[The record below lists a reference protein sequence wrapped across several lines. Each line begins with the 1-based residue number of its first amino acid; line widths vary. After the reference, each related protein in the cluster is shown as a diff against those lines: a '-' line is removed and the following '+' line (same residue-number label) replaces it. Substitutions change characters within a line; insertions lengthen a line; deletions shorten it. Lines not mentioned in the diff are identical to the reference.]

1 MPFPELNLSLGLTD
15 NDGSV
20 FYAGSGEGKVIVR
33 TDSALKKHT
42 ISIVISEQQIGSV
55 NLKTHFEGVEI
66 PAEIEVPT
74 YQMIVTDDKTNEKEV
89 YKVTR
94 DTFFYKEQ
102 TSKKGLWSFLGL
114 KFLATKNFLFENIP
128 FEPLKEDM
136 EIFDISK
143 YRKLNQEELTYTFQK
158 EEQNIQ
164 IFAGD
169 INTLKVEKGT
179 SYFIIVDEKKGQ
191 RFIGDILYR
200 EKFLKLTP
208 NVKLHIIKR
217 KQVSKGM
224 ETNKQ
229 GRTDRLIY
237 I

>member
-20 FYAGSGEGKVIVR
+20 FYSGSGGGKVIVR

-42 ISIVISEQQIGSV
+42 IFITISEQEVGTI
-55 NLKTHFEGVEI
+55 NLKTHIKGAVI
-66 PAEIEVPT
+66 PAEIEVPV
-74 YQMIVTDDKTNEKEV
+74 YQMIVTDDKTNEKEI

-102 TSKKGLWSFLGL
+102 TSKKGIWSFLGL
-114 KFLATKNFLFENIP
+114 KFLAPKNFLFENIP
-128 FEPLKEDM
+128 FEPLKEAM
-136 EIFDISK
+136 ELFDIAK
-143 YRKLNQEELTYTFQK
+143 YRKLSQDELTYSFEK
-158 EEQNIQ
+158 EGQNVQ

-169 INTLKVEKGT
+169 INTLQVNKGT
-179 SYFIIVDEKKGQ
+179 SYFVIVDENKGQ

-200 EKFLKLTP
+200 EKMLKLIP

-217 KQVSKGM
+217 KQVSKGI

>member
-1 MPFPELNLSLGLTD
+1 M
-15 NDGSV
+15 
-20 FYAGSGEGKVIVR
+20 
-33 TDSALKKHT
+33 
-42 ISIVISEQQIGSV
+42 
-55 NLKTHFEGVEI
+55 
-66 PAEIEVPT
+66 
-74 YQMIVTDDKTNEKEV
+74 
-89 YKVTR
+89 
-94 DTFFYKEQ
+94 
-102 TSKKGLWSFLGL
+102 WSFLGL
-114 KFLATKNFLFENIP
+114 KFLAPKNFLFENIP

-136 EIFDISK
+136 EMFDISK

>member
-42 ISIVISEQQIGSV
+42 ISITISEQQVGSV
-55 NLKTHFEGVEI
+55 NLNTQLKGVEF
-66 PAEIEVPT
+66 PAEIEVPI
-74 YQMIVTDDKTNEKEV
+74 YQMIVTDDKTNDKQL

-94 DTFFYKEQ
+94 DTYFFKEQ
-102 TSKKGLWSFLGL
+102 KTKKGLWSFLGL
-114 KFLATKNFLFENIP
+114 KFLAPKNFLFENIP
-128 FEPLKEDM
+128 FEPLKE
-136 EIFDISK
+136 EVETFDISK

-158 EEQNIQ
+158 GEQNIQ

-169 INTLKVEKGT
+169 INSLKIEKGT
-179 SYFIIVDEKKGQ
+179 SYFVIVDEKKGQ
-191 RFIGDILYR
+191 RFIGDILFR

-208 NVKLHIIKR
+208 KVQLQVIKR
-217 KQVSKGM
+217 KQVSKAV
-224 ETNKQ
+224 EVNKQ
-229 GRTDRLIY
+229 GHTDRLIY

>member
-55 NLKTHFEGVEI
+55 NLKTHLKGVEI

-102 TSKKGLWSFLGL
+102 TAKKGLWSFLGL
-114 KFLATKNFLFENIP
+114 KFLAPKNFLFENIP

-200 EKFLKLTP
+200 EKFLKLSP

>member
-42 ISIVISEQQIGSV
+42 ITITISEEQVGTV
-55 NLKTHFEGVEI
+55 NFKTNLKGSEI
-66 PAEIEVPT
+66 PAEIEIPT
-74 YQMIVTDDKTNEKEV
+74 YQMIVTDDKTNEKEI

-94 DTFFYKEQ
+94 DTFFYREQ
-102 TSKKGLWSFLGL
+102 TVKKGLWSFLGL
-114 KFLATKNFLFENIP
+114 KFLAPKNFLFENIP
-128 FEPLKEDM
+128 FEPLKE
-136 EIFDISK
+136 EIEVFDISK
-143 YRKLNQEELTYTFQK
+143 YRKLNQGELTYTFKK
-158 EEQNIQ
+158 EAQTIQ

-169 INTLKVEKGT
+169 INTLKVENGT
-179 SYFIIVDEKKGQ
+179 SYFVIVDENKGL
-191 RFIGDILYR
+191 RFIGDILFR

-208 NVKLHIIKR
+208 IVKLQVIKR
-217 KQVSKGM
+217 KQVSKTM

-229 GRTDRLIY
+229 GHTDKLIY

>member
-1 MPFPELNLSLGLTD
+1 MPIPELNLSLGLTD
-15 NDGSV
+15 NNGSV

-33 TDSALKKHT
+33 TDSALKQHV
-42 ISIVISEQQIGSV
+42 ISITISEQEVGVV
-55 NLKTHFEGVEI
+55 NLKTHFKGSEI
-66 PAEIEVPT
+66 PDEIELPT

-94 DTFFYKEQ
+94 DTYFFKEE
-102 TSKKGLWSFLGL
+102 TAKKGLWSFLGL

-128 FEPLKEDM
+128 FEPLKE
-136 EIFDISK
+136 EIETFDISK
-143 YRKLNQEELTYTFQK
+143 HRKLTPEELTYTFRNSA
-158 EEQNIQ
+158 QNIQ

-169 INTLKVEKGT
+169 INELKVKKGT
-179 SYFIIVDEKKGQ
+179 SYFVIVDEKKGQ

-208 NVKLHIIKR
+208 KVKLHIVKR
-217 KQVSKGM
+217 KQVSKAM

-229 GRTDRLIY
+229 GQTDRLIY

>member
-42 ISIVISEQQIGSV
+42 ITITISEQQVGSV
-55 NLKTHFEGVEI
+55 NLSTQLKGAEF
-66 PAEIEVPT
+66 PAEIEVPI
-74 YQMIVTDDKTNEKEV
+74 YQMIVTDDKTNEKQL

-94 DTFFYKEQ
+94 DTYFFKEQ
-102 TSKKGLWSFLGL
+102 KTKKGIWSFLGL
-114 KFLATKNFLFENIP
+114 KFLAPKNFLFENIP
-128 FEPLKEDM
+128 FEPLREEM
-136 EIFDISK
+136 ETFDISK
-143 YRKLNQEELTYTFQK
+143 YRKLNQDELTYTFK
-158 EEQNIQ
+158 KDDQNIQ

-169 INTLKVEKGT
+169 INSLKIEKGI

-191 RFIGDILYR
+191 KFIGDILYR

-208 NVKLHIIKR
+208 KVNLSIIKR
-217 KQVSKGM
+217 KQVSKGA
-224 ETNKQ
+224 EVNKQ
-229 GRTDRLIY
+229 GHTDRLIY

>member
-1 MPFPELNLSLGLTD
+1 MPIPELDLSLGLTE

-20 FYAGSGEGKVIVR
+20 FYAGSGEGKIIVR
-33 TDSALKKHT
+33 TDSALKQHT
-42 ISIVISEQQIGSV
+42 ISIIISEQQVGSV
-55 NLKTHFEGVEI
+55 NLKTHLGKTEI
-66 PAEIEVPT
+66 PAEIEIPT

-94 DTFFYKEQ
+94 DTYFFKGQ

-114 KFLATKNFLFENIP
+114 KFLEAKNFLFENIP
-128 FEPLKEDM
+128 FEPLKEEI

-143 YRKLNQEELTYTFQK
+143 YRKLNQDELTYTFQK
-158 EEQNIQ
+158 ADQEIQ

-169 INTLKVEKGT
+169 INELKIEKGT

-208 NVKLHIIKR
+208 KVKLHVVKR
-217 KQVSKGM
+217 KKVSKAM
-224 ETNKQ
+224 ETNKKGQ
-229 GRTDRLIY
+229 ADKLIY

>member
-15 NDGSV
+15 NDGSI
-20 FYAGSGEGKVIVR
+20 FYAGSGEGKVVVR

-42 ISIVISEQQIGSV
+42 ISITISEQQVGIV
-55 NLKTHFEGVEI
+55 NLKTHFEGADI
-66 PAEIEVPT
+66 PAEIEIPT
-74 YQMIVTDDKTNEKEV
+74 YQMIVTDDKTNEKEI

-94 DTFFYKEQ
+94 DTFFYKKQ
-102 TSKKGLWSFLGL
+102 TTKKGLWSFLGL
-114 KFLATKNFLFENIP
+114 KFLAPKNFLFENIP

-158 EEQNIQ
+158 EGQNVQ
-164 IFAGD
+164 IYSGD
-169 INTLKVEKGT
+169 INRLKIEKGT
-179 SYFIIVDEKKGQ
+179 SYFLIVDEKKGQ

-200 EKFLKLTP
+200 EKFLKITP

-217 KQVSKGM
+217 KEVSKGM
-224 ETNKQ
+224 ETNKE
-229 GRTDRLIY
+229 GSTNRLVY

>member
-102 TSKKGLWSFLGL
+102 TAKKGVWSFLGL
-114 KFLATKNFLFENIP
+114 KFLAPKNFLFENIP

-136 EIFDISK
+136 EMFDISK
-143 YRKLNQEELTYTFQK
+143 YRKLNQEELTYTFRK

>member
-1 MPFPELNLSLGLTD
+1 MSIPELNLSLGLTD
-15 NDGSV
+15 NNGSV
-20 FYAGSGEGKVIVR
+20 FYAGSGEGKVIIR
-33 TDSALKKHT
+33 TDSALKQHT
-42 ISIVISEQQIGSV
+42 ISITISEQQIGTV
-55 NLKTHFEGVEI
+55 NLKTNLGTEI
-66 PAEIEVPT
+66 PAEIEIPT

-94 DTFFYKEQ
+94 DTYFFKEQ
-102 TSKKGLWSFLGL
+102 TTKKSLWSFLGL
-114 KFLATKNFLFENIP
+114 KFLATKNFLFENIS
-128 FEPLKEDM
+128 FEPLKE
-136 EIFDISK
+136 EIETFDISK
-143 YRKLNQEELTYTFQK
+143 YRKLNLDELTYNFQK

-169 INTLKVEKGT
+169 INKLKIKKRT

-208 NVKLHIIKR
+208 KVKLHIIKR
-217 KQVSKGM
+217 KKVSKTM
-224 ETNKQ
+224 ETNKEGQ
-229 GRTDRLIY
+229 IDRLIY

>member
-42 ISIVISEQQIGSV
+42 ITITISEQQVGTV
-55 NLKTHFEGVEI
+55 NFRTNLKGTEI
-66 PAEIEVPT
+66 PAEIEIPT
-74 YQMIVTDDKTNEKEV
+74 YQMIVNDDKTNEREI

-94 DTFFYKEQ
+94 DTFFYREQ
-102 TSKKGLWSFLGL
+102 TIKKGLWSFLGL
-114 KFLATKNFLFENIP
+114 SFLAPKNFLFENIP
-128 FEPLKEDM
+128 FEPLKD
-136 EIFDISK
+136 EIEVFDISK
-143 YRKLNQEELTYTFQK
+143 YRKLNQDELTYTFKK
-158 EEQNIQ
+158 EEQTIQ

-179 SYFIIVDEKKGQ
+179 SYFVIVDEKKGQ
-191 RFIGDILYR
+191 RFIGDILFR

-208 NVKLHIIKR
+208 NVTLQIIKR
-217 KQVSKGM
+217 KQVSKTM

-229 GRTDRLIY
+229 GQTDKLIY

>member
-42 ISIVISEQQIGSV
+42 ISITISEQEVGTV
-55 NLKTHFEGVEI
+55 NLSTQLKGTDF
-66 PAEIEVPT
+66 PAEIEVPI
-74 YQMIVTDDKTNEKEV
+74 YQMIVTDDKTNEKEL

-94 DTFFYKEQ
+94 DTYFFKEQ
-102 TSKKGLWSFLGL
+102 KTKKGLWSFLGL
-114 KFLATKNFLFENIP
+114 KFLAPKNFLFENIP
-128 FEPLKEDM
+128 FEPLKE
-136 EIFDISK
+136 EIETFEISK
-143 YRKLNQEELTYTFQK
+143 YRKLNQDELTYTFKK

-169 INTLKVEKGT
+169 INSLKIEKGT
-179 SYFIIVDEKKGQ
+179 SYFVIVDEKKGQ

-200 EKFLKLTP
+200 EKFLKITP
-208 NVKLHIIKR
+208 KVQLNIIKR
-217 KQVSKGM
+217 KQVSKAV
-224 ETNKQ
+224 EVNKN
-229 GRTDRLIY
+229 GHTDRLIY

>member
-20 FYAGSGEGKVIVR
+20 FYSGSGEGKVIVH
-33 TDSALKKHT
+33 TDTALKKHT
-42 ISIVISEQQIGSV
+42 ITITISEQQVGSV
-55 NLKTHFEGVEI
+55 NLKTHFEGAEI

-74 YQMIVTDDKTNEKEV
+74 YQMIITDDRSNEKEV

-94 DTFFYKEQ
+94 DTFFYREQ
-102 TSKKGLWSFLGL
+102 TTKKGLWSFLGL
-114 KFLATKNFLFENIP
+114 KFLAPKNFLFDNIP
-128 FEPLKEDM
+128 FEPLYENI
-136 EIFDISK
+136 ETFDISK
-143 YRKLNQEELTYTFQK
+143 YRTLNQEQLTYTFQK
-158 EEQNIQ
+158 EGQNIQ

-169 INTLKVEKGT
+169 INTLKVKKGT

-208 NVKLHIIKR
+208 KVTLNIIKR
-217 KQVSKGM
+217 KQVSRSM
-224 ETNKQ
+224 ETNKE
-229 GRTDRLIY
+229 GHTDRLIY

>member
-42 ISIVISEQQIGSV
+42 ITITISEQQVGTV
-55 NLKTHFEGVEI
+55 NFRTNLKGTEI
-66 PAEIEVPT
+66 PAEIEIPT
-74 YQMIVTDDKTNEKEV
+74 YQMIVNDDKTNESEI

-94 DTFFYKEQ
+94 DTFFYREQ
-102 TSKKGLWSFLGL
+102 TIKKGLWSFLGL
-114 KFLATKNFLFENIP
+114 SFLAPKNFLFENIP
-128 FEPLKEDM
+128 FEPLKD
-136 EIFDISK
+136 EIEVFDISK
-143 YRKLNQEELTYTFQK
+143 YRKLNQDELTYTFKK
-158 EEQNIQ
+158 EEQTIQ

-179 SYFIIVDEKKGQ
+179 SYFVIVDEKKGQ
-191 RFIGDILYR
+191 RFIGDILFR
-200 EKFLKLTP
+200 EKLLKLTP
-208 NVKLHIIKR
+208 KVTLQIIKR
-217 KQVSKGM
+217 KQVSKTM

-229 GRTDRLIY
+229 GQTDKLIY

>member
-20 FYAGSGEGKVIVR
+20 FYAGSGEGKLIVR
-33 TDSALKKHT
+33 TDSALRKHT
-42 ISIVISEQQIGSV
+42 ITITISEQQVGSV
-55 NLKTHFEGVEI
+55 FLRTHLKGVET

-74 YQMIVTDDKTNEKEV
+74 YQMIVSDDKTNETEV

-94 DTFFYKEQ
+94 DTYFFKEQ
-102 TSKKGLWSFLGL
+102 KTKKGLWSFLGL
-114 KFLATKNFLFENIP
+114 KFLAPKNFLFDNIP

-136 EIFDISK
+136 ETYDISK
-143 YRKLNQEELTYTFQK
+143 YRNLKEDELTYSFKK
-158 EEQNIQ
+158 EDQNIQ

-169 INTLKVEKGT
+169 INMLKVEKGT
-179 SYFIIVDEKKGQ
+179 SYFVIVDEKKGQ

-208 NVKLHIIKR
+208 KVQLNIIKR
-217 KQVSKGM
+217 KQVSKGV

>member
-1 MPFPELNLSLGLTD
+1 MPIPELNLSLGLTD

-33 TDSALKKHT
+33 TDSALKQHT
-42 ISIVISEQQIGSV
+42 ITIIISEQQVGSV
-55 NLKTHFEGVEI
+55 NLKTHFKGAEI

-74 YQMIVTDDKTNEKEV
+74 YQMLVTDDKTNETEI

-94 DTFFYKEQ
+94 DTYFYKQ
-102 TSKKGLWSFLGL
+102 QSTKKGIWSFLGL
-114 KFLATKNFLFENIP
+114 KFLAPKNFLFENIP
-128 FEPLKEDM
+128 FEPLKEEM
-136 EIFDISK
+136 EVFDISR
-143 YRKLNQEELTYTFQK
+143 YRKLNQEELTYSFQK
-158 EEQNIQ
+158 EDQNIQ
-164 IFAGD
+164 VFAGD
-169 INTLKVEKGT
+169 INTLKVEKGI
-179 SYFIIVDEKKGQ
+179 SYFVIVDEKKGQ

-208 NVKLHIIKR
+208 KVKLHIIKR

>member
-102 TSKKGLWSFLGL
+102 TTKKGLWSFLGL
-114 KFLATKNFLFENIP
+114 KFLAPKNFLFENIP

-136 EIFDISK
+136 EMFDISK

>member
-20 FYAGSGEGKVIVR
+20 FYAGSGEGKLIVR
-33 TDSALKKHT
+33 TDSALRKHT
-42 ISIVISEQQIGSV
+42 ITITISEQQVGSV
-55 NLKTHFEGVEI
+55 FLRTHLKGVET

-74 YQMIVTDDKTNEKEV
+74 YQMIVSDDKTNETEV

-94 DTFFYKEQ
+94 DTYFFKEQ
-102 TSKKGLWSFLGL
+102 KTKKGLWSFLGL
-114 KFLATKNFLFENIP
+114 KFLAPKNFLFENIP
-128 FEPLKEDM
+128 FEPLKEEM
-136 EIFDISK
+136 ETYDISK
-143 YRKLNQEELTYTFQK
+143 YRNLKEDELTYNFK
-158 EEQNIQ
+158 KDEQSIQ

-169 INTLKVEKGT
+169 INMLKVEKGT
-179 SYFIIVDEKKGQ
+179 SYFVIVDEKKGQ

-208 NVKLHIIKR
+208 KVQLNIIKR
-217 KQVSKGM
+217 KQVSKGV

>member
-1 MPFPELNLSLGLTD
+1 MPIPELNLSLGLTD
-15 NDGSV
+15 NNGSV

-33 TDSALKKHT
+33 TDSALKQHI
-42 ISIVISEQQIGSV
+42 ISITISEQEVGVV
-55 NLKTHFEGVEI
+55 NLKTHFKGSEI
-66 PAEIEVPT
+66 PDEIELPT

-94 DTFFYKEQ
+94 DTYFFKEE
-102 TSKKGLWSFLGL
+102 TAKKGLWSFLGL

-128 FEPLKEDM
+128 FEPLKE
-136 EIFDISK
+136 EIETFDISK
-143 YRKLNQEELTYTFQK
+143 HRKLTPEELTYTFGNSA
-158 EEQNIQ
+158 QNIQ

-169 INTLKVEKGT
+169 INELKVKKGT
-179 SYFIIVDEKKGQ
+179 SYFVIVDEKKGQ

-208 NVKLHIIKR
+208 KVKLHIVKR
-217 KQVSKGM
+217 KQVSKAM

-229 GRTDRLIY
+229 GQTDRLIY